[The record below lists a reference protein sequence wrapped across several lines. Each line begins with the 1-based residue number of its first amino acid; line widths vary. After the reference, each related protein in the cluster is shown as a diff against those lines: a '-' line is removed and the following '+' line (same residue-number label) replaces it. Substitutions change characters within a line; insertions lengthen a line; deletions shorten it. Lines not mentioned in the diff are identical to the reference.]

1 MRRKYDYEPIR
12 LTESEY
18 KTLRGIEESA
28 KITNSNLVVYY
39 LYKWDINVICSSSD
53 EIGYCYQYRKLLKWW
68 FYILT
73 WIPGAL
79 CRFVIA
85 LFYFGLFNFEPYQR
99 VLATYEIKNRGE
111 SCYSDEL
118 ETKEFERI
126 DDFWE
131 QREQEA
137 TE

>member
-1 MRRKYDYEPIR
+1 MRRKYDYAPIR

-28 KITNSNLVVYY
+28 KLTNSNLVVYY

-53 EIGYCYQYRKLLKWW
+53 EIGYSYQYRKLLRWW
-68 FYILT
+68 FYVLT
-73 WIPGAL
+73 WIPATL
-79 CRFVIA
+79 CRFINA
-85 LFYFGLFNFEPYQR
+85 LLYLGLFNFEPYQR
-99 VLATYEIKNRGE
+99 LFVTYEIKNRGE

-118 ETKEFERI
+118 ETREFERI

-137 TE
+137 SK